1 MDSETNL
8 TGDVEHDYNSL
19 KELYMRD
26 IAEMKQ
32 SIDELRK
39 NEEKYRLAYMTSP
52 DSININRI
60 SDGMYVSVNEG
71 FTNILGYTEEDAIGR
86 TSLEM
91 NIWVNPDERARL
103 AGEVLK
109 KGKVSNFEAEFQA
122 KDGRIIFGLMSASLI
137 DLDGVPHLLS
147 VVRDMTSQKQAV
159 EALAKEQF
167 LINALMN
174 NLSDHVYF
182 KDLDSRFIRNNKA
195 HVLSFGLN
203 DPDQLVG
210 KSDFDFFTEKAARQ
224 AFEDEQSIIKTG
236 LPILKEEKLT
246 RKDSSDAWFSAIKMP
261 LCNNEGVTIGTF
273 GISRD
278 ITLRKRSELERYALF
293 EITKGITSTNN
304 LDELL
309 LLIHNSLR
317 TVVYAENFFVALYD
331 KNSGLFSF
339 PYFVDEYDPMPS
351 PSALSKSCSAYV
363 YRSVKPLL
371 LTQSVFDGLIESGEV
386 ELVGSNSPSWI
397 GVPLQTPS
405 EVIGVLVLQHYKK
418 ENVYSENDVKFLVSI
433 GSQIAIAIERK
444 KREEEITLK
453 NDQLQAIN
461 AEKDKFF
468 SIIAHDL
475 RGPLSSFVGA
485 TQLLTESHA
494 LGTDE
499 IKQITMSMKSSA
511 VNIYNLLENLLEWSR
526 LKRGGLHFV
535 GQNLNLR
542 NIVTDCVAVLSE
554 SATKKGVEI
563 SIGIPERTEVF
574 ADKHMLATVIRNIVS
589 NAVKFSNPGGKVTIT
604 AVDTDKTVEMKIADT
619 GIGMIPE
626 LKEKLFIINEK
637 TSRNGTSGELSTG
650 LGLLLCKEFIDQSGG
665 KIWVESEAGRGSEFF
680 FTMAAAS

>member
-1 MDSETNL
+1 MDSDTNL
-8 TGDVEHDYNSL
+8 TGDDGRDYNSM
-19 KELYMRD
+19 KELYIKD
-26 IAEMKQ
+26 ITGMKQ
-32 SIDELRK
+32 TIEELRK

-52 DSININRI
+52 DSININRM

-86 TSLEM
+86 TSIEM

-103 AGEVLK
+103 VAEVLE
-109 KGKVSNFEAEFQA
+109 KGKVRNFEAEFQS
-122 KDGRIIFGLMSASLI
+122 KDGRIICGSMSASLI
-137 DLDGVPHLLS
+137 HLDGIPHLLS
-147 VVRDMTSQKQAV
+147 VVRDITSQKQAE

-182 KDLDSRFIRNNKA
+182 KDIDSRFIRNNKA
-195 HVLSFGLN
+195 HALSFGLN
-203 DPDQLVG
+203 DTDQLLG

-246 RKDSSDAWFSAIKMP
+246 RKDKSDAWFSAIKMP
-261 LCNNEGVTIGTF
+261 LYNKEGVIIGTF

-309 LLIHNSLR
+309 LLIHNSLK

-331 KNSGLFSF
+331 KNTGLFSF
-339 PYFVDEYDPMPS
+339 PYFVDESDQVPA
-351 PSALSKSCSAYV
+351 PSALRKSCSAYL
-363 YRSVKPLL
+363 YRTVKPLL
-371 LTQSVFDGLIESGEV
+371 LTQQVFDELIKSGEV
-386 ELVGSNSPSWI
+386 ELVGSNSPSWV

-405 EVIGVLVLQHYKK
+405 EVIGVMVLQHYTM

-444 KREEEITLK
+444 KREEEITMK
-453 NDQLQAIN
+453 NEQLQMIN

-485 TQLLTESHA
+485 TQILTESQT
-494 LGTDE
+494 LGDAE

-535 GQNLNLR
+535 GQNLNLSI
-542 NIVTDCVAVLSE
+542 IVNDCIAVLSE
-554 SATKKGVEI
+554 SARKKEIAI
-563 SIGIPERTEVF
+563 SIVIPEEIEVF

-589 NAVKFSNPGGKVTIT
+589 NAIKFSNPGGKVTLT
-604 AVDTDKTVEMKIADT
+604 ATKTDKTVEMKIADT
-619 GIGMIPE
+619 GIGMYPE
-626 LKEKLFIINEK
+626 LKEKLFLINEK
-637 TSRNGTSGELSTG
+637 TSRHGTAGELSTG

-665 KIWVESEAGRGSEFF
+665 KIWVESVAGQGSAFF
-680 FTMAAAS
+680 FTMTAAS

>member
-1 MDSETNL
+1 MDSDTNL
-8 TGDVEHDYNSL
+8 TGDAGRDYNSM
-19 KELYMRD
+19 KELYIKD
-26 IAEMKQ
+26 IAGMKQ
-32 SIDELRK
+32 TIEELRK

-52 DSININRI
+52 DSININRM

-86 TSLEM
+86 TSIDM

-103 AGEVLK
+103 VGEVLE
-109 KGKVSNFEAEFQA
+109 KGKVRNFEAEFQS
-122 KDGRIIFGLMSASLI
+122 KDGRIICGSMSASLI
-137 DLDGVPHLLS
+137 NLDGIPHLLS
-147 VVRDMTSQKQAV
+147 VVRDITSQKQAE

-182 KDLDSRFIRNNKA
+182 KDIDSRFIRNNKA
-195 HVLSFGLN
+195 HALSFGLS
-203 DPDQLVG
+203 DTDQLLG

-246 RKDSSDAWFSAIKMP
+246 RKDKSDAWFSAIKMP
-261 LCNNEGVTIGTF
+261 LYNKDGVIIGTF

-278 ITLRKRSELERYALF
+278 ISLRKRSELERYALF

-309 LLIHNSLR
+309 LLIHNSLK

-331 KNSGLFSF
+331 KNTGLFSF
-339 PYFVDEYDPMPS
+339 PYFVDESDPTPE
-351 PSALSKSCSAYV
+351 PSALRKSCSAYL
-363 YRSVKPLL
+363 YRTVKPLL
-371 LTQSVFDGLIESGEV
+371 LTQPVFDELTKSGEV
-386 ELVGSNSPSWI
+386 ELVGSNSPSWV

-405 EVIGVLVLQHYKK
+405 EVIGVMVLQHYTK

-433 GSQIAIAIERK
+433 GSQIAVAIERK
-444 KREEEITLK
+444 KREEEITMK
-453 NDQLQAIN
+453 NDLLQMIN

-485 TQLLTESHA
+485 TQILTESQT
-494 LGTDE
+494 LGDFE

-535 GQNLNLR
+535 GQNLNLSI
-542 NIVTDCVAVLSE
+542 IVNDCIAVLSE
-554 SATKKGVEI
+554 SARKKEIGI
-563 SIGIPERTEVF
+563 SIVIPEEIEVF

-589 NAVKFSNPGGKVTIT
+589 NAIKFSNPGGKVTLT
-604 AVDTDKTVEMKIADT
+604 AIKTDKTVEMEIADT
-619 GIGMIPE
+619 GIGMYPE
-626 LKEKLFIINEK
+626 LKEKLFLINEK
-637 TSRNGTSGELSTG
+637 TSRHGTAGELSTG

-665 KIWVESEAGRGSEFF
+665 KIWVESVAGQGSAFF
-680 FTMAAAS
+680 FTMTAAS